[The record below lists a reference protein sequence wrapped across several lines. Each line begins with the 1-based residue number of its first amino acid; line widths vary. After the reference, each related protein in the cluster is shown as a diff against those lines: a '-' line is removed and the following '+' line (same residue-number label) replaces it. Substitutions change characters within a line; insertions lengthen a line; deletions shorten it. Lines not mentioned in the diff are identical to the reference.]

1 MMWDDQFWIMLLNH
15 DFLWKIYPRKAKLLM
30 RKQPVEH

>member
-15 DFLWKIYPRKAKLLM
+15 DFMENLSKKSKLLM
-30 RKQPVEH
+30 RKQPVGH